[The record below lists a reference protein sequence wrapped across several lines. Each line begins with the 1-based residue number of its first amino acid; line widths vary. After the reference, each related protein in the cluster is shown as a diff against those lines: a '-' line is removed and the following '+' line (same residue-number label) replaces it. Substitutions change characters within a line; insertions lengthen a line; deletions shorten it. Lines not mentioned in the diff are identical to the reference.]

1 MKLAYYI
8 NVSLEIINCEAVM
21 NFHQAVT
28 DFYKA
33 VMDLHKAVMD
43 L

>member
-8 NVSLEIINCEAVM
+8 NVSLEIINCKAVM
-21 NFHQAVT
+21 YFHQAVT
-28 DFYKA
+28 DLDKA